1 MQAHACMRVDLLGA
15 YGVQVTYVKDIALVE
30 RDELHTAHPSTS
42 VCTSARMALYAAH
55 PEQPCV
61 IRLVALLNGSHGL
74 AVYCC

>member
-1 MQAHACMRVDLLGA
+1 MHEAKPSA
-15 YGVQVTYVKDIALVE
+15 Y
-30 RDELHTAHPSTS
+30 
-42 VCTSARMALYAAH
+42 TSARMALYAAH